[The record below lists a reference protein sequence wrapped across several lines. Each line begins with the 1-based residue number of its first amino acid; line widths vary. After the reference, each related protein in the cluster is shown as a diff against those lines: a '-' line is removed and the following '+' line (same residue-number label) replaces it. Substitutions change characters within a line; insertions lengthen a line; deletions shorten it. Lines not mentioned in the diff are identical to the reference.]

1 MAMRKF
7 VKMKCSELREIY
19 EKSKDSLEVL
29 RDLDKELKHR
39 HTKISRE
46 LSVDVKKRLQE
57 LKKNRKSER
66 HYEIIERIAVISENQ
81 GWTKELN
88 RVSWYGHEPKL
99 DLRNWYH
106 KDGRMGKGITF
117 TSEELVSLRNIL
129 NDNQIE

>member
-1 MAMRKF
+1 MAMRKL

-19 EKSKDSLEVL
+19 EKNKDSLEVL
-29 RDLDKELKHR
+29 KELDKELKHR

-46 LSVDVKKRLQE
+46 LSVDVKRSLQE

-99 DLRNWYH
+99 DLRSWHH
-106 KDGRMGKGITF
+106 KDGRMGKGITL
-117 TSEELVSLRNIL
+117 SREELISLRNIL
-129 NDNQIE
+129 NDSQID